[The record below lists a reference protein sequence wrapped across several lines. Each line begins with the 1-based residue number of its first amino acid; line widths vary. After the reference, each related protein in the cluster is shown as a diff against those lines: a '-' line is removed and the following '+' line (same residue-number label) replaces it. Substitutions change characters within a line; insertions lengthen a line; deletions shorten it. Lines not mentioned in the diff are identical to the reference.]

1 MLVLAAAEEVEEALL
16 GETLLEALC
25 EVLEE
30 WVVDE
35 ECDEEAAAARPLRA
49 LTRKVVVFM
58 MTADEELSINV

>member
-30 WVVDE
+30 
-35 ECDEEAAAARPLRA
+35 
-49 LTRKVVVFM
+49 
-58 MTADEELSINV
+58 